1 MRRLNP
7 TEHEP
12 YYVFRRLRR
21 KNRMARRDELYIGI
35 IDGFPPRQRVRV
47 TDEVERDYDRIIM
60 NRRSMAYY
68 IRSEEKD
75 RELYGKRLRQ

>member
-1 MRRLNP
+1 MSHYWVVKSRR
-7 TEHEP
+7 
-12 YYVFRRLRR
+12 RR
-21 KNRMARRDELYIGI
+21 NRRDRLDALWNGI
-35 IDGFPPRQRVRV
+35 IRGFPPRQRVRV

-75 RELYGKRLRQ
+75 RELYGKRLSQ